1 MDIHSPRK
9 FFLLSAGGGLLDAIF
24 KILELFCTENFF
36 NKNFFPKNPLFTGS
50 FGRIQIA
57 VYINAMPLL
66 G

>member
-9 FFLLSAGGGLLDAIF
+9 FFLLSAGGGLLDEIF
-24 KILELFCTENFF
+24 KILELFSTE
-36 NKNFFPKNPLFTGS
+36 NFFPKNPLFTGS

-57 VYINAMPLL
+57 VYRNAMPLV